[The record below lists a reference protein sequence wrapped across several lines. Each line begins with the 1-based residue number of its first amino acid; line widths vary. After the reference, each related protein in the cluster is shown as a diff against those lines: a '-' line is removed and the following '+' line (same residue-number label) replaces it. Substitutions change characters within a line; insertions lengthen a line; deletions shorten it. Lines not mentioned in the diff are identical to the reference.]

1 MRMNPILLATICFTL
16 GIFRVGCIILVES
29 ITCQSGE
36 LYVKVQKYSGPSGEK
51 ETYTI
56 YGLIDGVKTA
66 VLEGQAAESYS
77 YKIVEGCLA
86 QSQDLVYTIEISH
99 RYRFVKFVS

>member
-1 MRMNPILLATICFTL
+1 MLMNPVLLAILCFIL
-16 GIFRVGCIILVES
+16 GIIRVECIILVTS
-29 ITCQSGE
+29 TTCQSGE

-56 YGLIDGVKTA
+56 YGLINGVKTA

-86 QSQDLVYTIEISH
+86 QSQDLVYTIELSH
-99 RYRFVKFVS
+99 RYRFVNFVS